1 MKTNEF
7 SKPYID
13 VIKELNLMD
22 KDEWSVKNFVGVIF
36 SFLYVKSDI
45 SFPDLRDILKDKSI
59 AIGIIPIPI
68 PELFTLIGINH
79 PPLSDEPTIWIK
91 KGKDYTIRLTKGS
104 FSRYVSSDSVKVDR
118 VGIYSFLY
126 EIAEIIEKD
135 LEGGEQ

>member
-1 MKTNEF
+1 MKTSEF
-7 SKPYID
+7 AKPYID
-13 VIKELNLMD
+13 VIKEVNLMY
-22 KDEWSVKNFVGVIF
+22 KDEWTIKNFVGVIY

-59 AIGIIPIPI
+59 AIGIITIPI

-79 PPLSDEPTIWIK
+79 PPLSDESTIWIK
-91 KGKDYTIRLTKGS
+91 KGKDYTIRLTKDS
-104 FSRYVSSDSVKVDR
+104 FSRYKSSDSVKVDR
-118 VGIYSFLY
+118 EGIYSFLG